1 MSMDWDT
8 GRMVNSEPPALV
20 AEQRLSRLEREMAA
34 AHSMMD
40 WLIEVL
46 AEVADEKDVDSDLVS
61 KQIDRHRWS

>member
-8 GRMVNSEPPALV
+8 GCMVDSEPPALV
-20 AEQRLSRLEREMAA
+20 ADQHLSRLEREMSAVRL
-34 AHSMMD
+34 MID

-46 AEVADEKDVDSDLVS
+46 ANVADEKDVDSDLVS